1 MIRVRRTLRFIV
13 PAVCLVALA
22 VQPLAAQGLPAAS
35 PESVGLSSDR
45 LERID
50 RVMREYVDEGRIA
63 GTVALVARHGKIA
76 HLQAYGQRDLE
87 KHAPMQRDTIFR
99 IASMS
104 KAVTSIA
111 ALMLLE
117 EGRLLLS
124 DPVSKFIP
132 AYKTT
137 TVAVPPPAGA
147 APNSPV
153 AVVPAK
159 REITIRDLLTHTSGV
174 SYGDGPAEAQYKAA
188 NIWMWYFA
196 DRNEPI
202 LPVVERLASLPFNA
216 QPGEKYVYGFNTDI
230 LGAVVEK
237 ASGMPLDEFFRTRIF
252 EPLKMVDTSFFLP
265 PAKRDRLAAVYAA
278 KEGGGIERAP
288 DPGRGQGDYVD
299 GPRKCFSGGAGL
311 LSTAGDYAR
320 FLQML
325 LNGGELDGVR
335 LLSPKTVELA
345 TSDHIGTLF
354 NEGRTGLR
362 AGVRDR
368 RARGTVGPS
377 GIGGRVQLG
386 RRVLHQL
393 LGRSAGADRG
403 GVHVAAAAVRGA
415 RPAGQVPRA
424 RVPVGRGAADGCAGH
439 HDEEDD
445 LALQSGT
452 PDHIVVAGFAF
463 RYLSNHATYRCSR
476 SRL

>member
-13 PAVCLVALA
+13 SAVCLVALA
-22 VQPLAAQGLPAAS
+22 GQPLTAQGLPAAS

-50 RVMREYVDEGRIA
+50 RVMREYVDEGRMA
-63 GTVALVARHGKIA
+63 GTVALIARRGKIA

-174 SYGDGPAEAQYKAA
+174 SLRRRPRGG
-188 NIWMWYFA
+188 
-196 DRNEPI
+196 
-202 LPVVERLASLPFNA
+202 ASTRPRTSGCGTSPTGTSPSCPSWSGSHRCRSTRSL
-216 QPGEKYVYGFNTDI
+216 GEMHLRVQH
-230 LGAVVEK
+230 
-237 ASGMPLDEFFRTRIF
+237 RH
-252 EPLKMVDTSFFLP
+252 
-265 PAKRDRLAAVYAA
+265 
-278 KEGGGIERAP
+278 
-288 DPGRGQGDYVD
+288 PGRG
-299 GPRKCFSGGAGL
+299 
-311 LSTAGDYAR
+311 
-320 FLQML
+320 
-325 LNGGELDGVR
+325 
-335 LLSPKTVELA
+335 
-345 TSDHIGTLF
+345 
-354 NEGRTGLR
+354 
-362 AGVRDR
+362 R
-368 RARGTVGPS
+368 RE
-377 GIGGRVQLG
+377 GIGHAA
-386 RRVLHQL
+386 RRVLPDAHLRAAQDGRHL
-393 LGRSAGADRG
+393 VLPAAGEARSAGCRVRRQGRVGASSERRIQ
-403 GVHVAAAAVRGA
+403 AAGRAITWTARASAFPAVRDCC
-415 RPAGQVPRA
+415 RQPATMHVF
-424 RVPVGRGAADGCAGH
+424 
-439 HDEEDD
+439 
-445 LALQSGT
+445 S
-452 PDHIVVAGFAF
+452 
-463 RYLSNHATYRCSR
+463 RCC
-476 SRL
+476 